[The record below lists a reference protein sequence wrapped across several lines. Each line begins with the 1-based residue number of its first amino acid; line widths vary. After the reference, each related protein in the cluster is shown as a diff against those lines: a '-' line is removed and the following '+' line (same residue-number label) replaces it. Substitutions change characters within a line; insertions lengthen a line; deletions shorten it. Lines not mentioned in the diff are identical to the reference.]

1 MVSKS
6 WERNNNRKKKGQYFG
21 LPHAVMTSQ
30 NYIRL
35 SSHAVRLL
43 NDLGLQYNGK
53 NNGDLCATWS
63 MMKKRGWKSTST
75 LYKAVKELIHYGF
88 ICISRQ
94 GGRNKPTLYA
104 ITWNN
109 VDDCKGKLDIKPTIT
124 PLGYWRDEKPDLNH
138 LEN

>member
-1 MVSKS
+1 MGGKQ
-6 WERNNNRKKKGQYFG
+6 WERSNNRKQKGQYFG
-21 LPHAVMTSQ
+21 LPHAVMTSP

-35 SSHAVRLL
+35 SSHGVRLL

-63 MMKKRGWKSTST
+63 IMEKRGWKSSST
-75 LYKAVKELIHYGF
+75 LYKAVKELIHYG
-88 ICISRQ
+88 IILTSRQ
-94 GGRNKPTLYA
+94 GGRHKATLYA

-109 VDDCKGKLDIKPTIT
+109 VDECKGKLDIKPTIA
-124 PLGYWRDEKPDLNH
+124 PLGYWLEEKPDFNH